1 MINTANQFAL
11 DVQALGNLKHEA
23 KTDPRA
29 ALRTAAQQ
37 FEALLTNQLLKQMRQ
52 ASLSEDSTLG
62 ENGKMYLEMFDQ
74 QVAQKISQ
82 SKGLGL
88 ADMLVHQLAPQVA
101 KTQPATP
108 AAGAHLAATTGNV
121 QPTAVGS
128 TASLALSQARLAQ
141 VYGVAH

>member
-1 MINTANQFAL
+1 MINMANQVAL

-23 KTDPRA
+23 KTDPKA
-29 ALRTAAQQ
+29 ALRAAAQQ

-88 ADMLVHQLAPQVA
+88 ADMLVRQLAPQVA
-101 KTQPATP
+101 KTQPAVT
-108 AAGAHLAATTGNV
+108 AAGAATSGTTVAMPPAA
-121 QPTAVGS
+121 ACS
-128 TASLALSQARLAQ
+128 TASLAMSQARLVQA
-141 VYGVAH
+141 YGVAH

>member
-11 DVQALGNLKHEA
+11 DVQALGNLRHEA
-23 KTDPRA
+23 KTDPKA
-29 ALRTAAQQ
+29 ALRAAAQQ
-37 FEALLTNQLLKQMRQ
+37 FEALLTNQLLKQMRK

-88 ADMLVHQLAPQVA
+88 ADMLVRQLAPQVA
-101 KTQPATP
+101 KTQPATLATSVHP
-108 AAGAHLAATTGNV
+108 AATTGD
-121 QPTAVGS
+121 THAATTGS
-128 TASLALSQARLAQ
+128 TVPVTMVQARVAQ
-141 VYGVAH
+141 AYGVAH